1 MARNEE
7 STSRGLDNE
16 GKRRENTVG
25 IDIIEGGTTRGA
37 GGGGG
42 GGVGEGRVVGGS
54 IQVRRGLFDREGVG

>member
-1 MARNEE
+1 MKE
-7 STSRGLDNE
+7 
-16 GKRRENTVG
+16 KRRENTVG

>member
-1 MARNEE
+1 MARNEGN
-7 STSRGLDNE
+7 TSRGLDNE
-16 GKRRENTVG
+16 GERREYTVG

-54 IQVRRGLFDREGVG
+54 IQVRRGLFDGEGVG